1 MATAIR
7 EQDTLAALRG
17 AVHLAVYK
25 NGKLL
30 FEETDHNLIVTTGR
44 EKLAR
49 LLGGNYNGRIT
60 KVGVGSGST
69 PASDTDTGLTD
80 AVLIPVQSTEYAGT
94 KVRFNFTLGN
104 ADANGLL
111 IRELGLFFADDVMFS
126 RRVRKSIIGKEDDI
140 SITGYWEIYF

>member
-1 MATAIR
+1 MNTGVK
-7 EQDTLAALRG
+7 EQDVLGALSG

-30 FEETDHNLIVTTGR
+30 FKETDHNLIVTTGR
-44 EKLAR
+44 EKLAQ
-49 LLGGNYNGRIT
+49 LLGGDYTGRIT
-60 KVGVGSGST
+60 KVGVGTGST

-94 KVRFNFTLGN
+94 KARFNFTLGN

-111 IRELGLFFADDVMFS
+111 IRELGLFFADGTMFS
-126 RRVRKSIIGKEDDI
+126 RRVRKSIIGKESDI

>member
-1 MATAIR
+1 M
-7 EQDTLAALRG
+7 
-17 AVHLAVYK
+17 
-25 NGKLL
+25 
-30 FEETDHNLIVTTGR
+30 
-44 EKLAR
+44 
-49 LLGGNYNGRIT
+49 GGNYNSRIT
-60 KVGVGSGST
+60 KVGVGSGSA

-80 AVLIPVQSTEYAGT
+80 TFLIPIQSTEYAGT

-140 SITGYWEIYF
+140 SIAGYWEIYF

>member
-1 MATAIR
+1 MTAIR
-7 EQDTLAALRG
+7 EQDTLETLRG

-30 FEETDHNLIVTTGR
+30 FEETDHNLVVITGR
-44 EKLAR
+44 EKLAC
-49 LLGGNYNGRIT
+49 LLGGDYNNHIT
-60 KVGVGSGST
+60 KVGVGSGSA
-69 PASDTDTGLTD
+69 PASDTDIGLTD
-80 AVLIPVQSTEYAGT
+80 AVLIPVQSVEYEGT
-94 KVRFNFTLGN
+94 RARFNFTLGN

-126 RRVRKSIIGKEDDI
+126 RRVRKSVIGKEDDI